1 MRMDEEVR
9 YWDRLG
15 VYITR
20 QFAEEYIERS
30 QETGIT
36 GEYLD
41 NDIEEYQQIT
51 TVSPM
56 TLKREVE
63 ELFLKP
69 FESVEL
75 PPESQVLM
83 DAIAMERNK
92 ISIIKG
98 YMADGMD
105 KAEAKEKYTQ
115 DMNEMVGEV
124 LGLVGDE
131 SDNSEDTP
139 HEEE

>member
-63 ELFLKP
+63 ELFMKP

-92 ISIIKG
+92 LSIIKG

-131 SDNSEDTP
+131 SDNSEDAP